1 MAARKL
7 TAVLALSALALAAC
21 SDDDD
26 ERRGGSGGARL
37 CIPFAGA
44 QTTQGG
50 QTAQGSQAAPAA
62 APTGPSAAMDDCLH
76 RWGYALAASED
87 PADQVAGAVVA
98 ACMPALSRWN
108 QQALAPTAGPT
119 GPPPPSQA
127 QSLITGEETNAMAER
142 YRYAEGRALFYVVQ
156 ARAGNCPAPPV
167 TNGVPD
173 GLAGAG

>member
-1 MAARKL
+1 MAGRRL
-7 TAVLALSALALAAC
+7 TAALALSALALAAC

-26 ERRGGSGGARL
+26 DRRGGAGGARL

-44 QTTQGG
+44 QTGQGG
-50 QTAQGSQAAPAA
+50 QAAPVAAPA
-62 APTGPSAAMDDCLH
+62 GPSAAMDDCLH

-108 QQALAPTAGPT
+108 QQALAPTAGPA
-119 GPPPPSQA
+119 GAAPPSSA

-156 ARAGNCPAPPV
+156 ARAGNCPAPPM
-167 TNGVPD
+167 TNGLPD
-173 GLAGAG
+173 GLSNAG

>member
-1 MAARKL
+1 MAARTL
-7 TAVLALSALALAAC
+7 TAALALTALALAAC
-21 SDDDD
+21 NDNDGD
-26 ERRGGSGGARL
+26 RRRGSGGARL

-50 QTAQGSQAAPAA
+50 QAAPAV
-62 APTGPSAAMDDCLH
+62 APTTPSAAMDDCLH
-76 RWGYALAASED
+76 RWGYALAASEED
-87 PADQVAGAVVA
+87 SADQVAGAVVA

-108 QQALAPTAGPT
+108 QQSLTPTAGPT
-119 GPPPPSQA
+119 GAAPPSSA

-156 ARAGNCPAPPV
+156 ARAGNCPAPPM

-173 GLAGAG
+173 GLTGAG